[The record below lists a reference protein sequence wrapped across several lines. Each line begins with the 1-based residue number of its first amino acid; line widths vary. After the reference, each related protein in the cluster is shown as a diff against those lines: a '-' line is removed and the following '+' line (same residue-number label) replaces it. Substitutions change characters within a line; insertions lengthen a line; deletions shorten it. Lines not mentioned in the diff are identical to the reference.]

1 MHRSSLT
8 VCVWR
13 IFIII
18 NMLVKVLNRP
28 GHGNYKCC
36 IVANRMFHLS
46 YKRLLQFFRVRPKP
60 KVRFVRPVWAPYT
73 SLDLTRF
80 NQQKQVQ
87 LDTIKHKSAARQQL
101 RNQREDA
108 EPSWREH
115 INLDPNVLF
124 IWIHKEEKATG
135 GYKYHSI
142 NGPGLQCVGSR
153 SGSGPLRL
161 TGAALLHLQRQRPA
175 HSGPNTD
182 SAASPR
188 GTGDTSHCNNI
199 TSGSQRRA
207 IS

>member
-1 MHRSSLT
+1 M
-8 VCVWR
+8 
-13 IFIII
+13 
-18 NMLVKVLNRP
+18 KVLNRP
-28 GHGNYKCC
+28 GHSNYKCC
-36 IVANRMFHLS
+36 IVANRTFHLS
-46 YKRLLQFFRVRPKP
+46 SKRLLQFFRERPKP
-60 KVRFVRPVWAPYT
+60 KVRFVRPAWAPYM
-73 SLDLTRF
+73 SLDLTQF
-80 NQQKQVQ
+80 NKQKQVQ
-87 LDTIKHKSAARQQL
+87 LDTIKHKSAARKPERGRRTIL
-101 RNQREDA
+101 TWTYKLW
-108 EPSWREH
+108 PKCSVH
-115 INLDPNVLF
+115 
-124 IWIHKEEKATG
+124 IWIHTEEKATG
-135 GYKYHSI
+135 GYKYHRI

>member
-18 NMLVKVLNRP
+18 NMLMKVLNRP
-28 GHGNYKCC
+28 GHSNYKCC
-36 IVANRMFHLS
+36 IVANRTFLLS

-60 KVRFVRPVWAPYT
+60 TVRFVRPPFT

-124 IWIHKEEKATG
+124 IFEYIKKR
-135 GYKYHSI
+135 K
-142 NGPGLQCVGSR
+142 LQE
-153 SGSGPLRL
+153 
-161 TGAALLHLQRQRPA
+161 
-175 HSGPNTD
+175 D
-182 SAASPR
+182 I
-188 GTGDTSHCNNI
+188 NI
-199 TSGSQRRA
+199 TELMALAFSVWAHVQVQDHSD
-207 IS
+207 

>member
-18 NMLVKVLNRP
+18 NMLMKVLNRP
-28 GHGNYKCC
+28 GHSNYKCC

-46 YKRLLQFFRVRPKP
+46 YNRLLQFFRVRPK
-60 KVRFVRPVWAPYT
+60 PVWAPYT

-124 IWIHKEEKATG
+124 IFEYIQKRK
-135 GYKYHSI
+135 
-142 NGPGLQCVGSR
+142 LQE
-153 SGSGPLRL
+153 
-161 TGAALLHLQRQRPA
+161 
-175 HSGPNTD
+175 D
-182 SAASPR
+182 I
-188 GTGDTSHCNNI
+188 NI
-199 TSGSQRRA
+199 TVLMALAFSVWAHVQVQDRSD
-207 IS
+207 